1 MECNNVGSEGLVD
14 YTSQFISNEVFKSK
28 EELLGWVRDVGRE
41 NGFVIVIK
49 TSDYGGSH
57 KTPRIFLACERSG
70 QYRAHKK
77 LEGDDSSK
85 KIVKITGTKKC
96 GCLFE
101 LRARKLMADDDWMV
115 DVACGIHNH
124 APAKHFEGHSFVGR
138 LSEEETSLLVD
149 MSKSM
154 VRPKEILV
162 TLKRKDALNV
172 TTMKTIYNVRHRNNV
187 IEKAGRSQMQHL
199 LGELEKHNYIKWH
212 RCDNNTMTV
221 TDLFWAH
228 LVNLDLLRS
237 FPKVLTMDCT
247 YKTNR
252 YRLPLL
258 EIVGVTSTDMSFS
271 IAFANLQFER
281 IDNYVWVLTTLRS
294 LLDDIA
300 IPEVIVT
307 DRELALMHAI
317 DRVFST
323 SRHLSCRWHIDRNVL
338 SKYKKMF
345 KSKEEWDKFV
355 SLWNFLVL
363 SSTELEYNEHLARLL
378 ADFDTYP
385 EAVQYVLQNHVLA
398 ESKRAN
404 DVGIDASVC
413 GCLVRQT
420 HGLPCAHEIAD
431 YIRQG
436 RPIPLDSINPHW
448 RTLEVVQKLKNDKV
462 ELRCEPKF
470 DLILKRFN
478 ASDYTTQLEI
488 LHKLGE
494 IADPQ
499 SSFLIEPDVKPNPR
513 GKGHKKIDVS
523 TRRDPCA
530 FELVQSGHDSHS
542 PVGTQIPT
550 QDSVKVH
557 KKRPAKEQVYRTRT
571 STTYS
576 YVDALPV
583 ELKPYICLIKD
594 VDAAGNCG
602 FRAIISL
609 MGLTE
614 AEWGKVRR
622 DLLQELHTH
631 VDHYTYLYGSHDRIE
646 ELTHILSY
654 FEPNPGYHL
663 WMTMPDMGHLIAS
676 CYNVVLYHLSAQQCL
691 TFLPLR
697 SVPISQLQRRE
708 IVIGFVN
715 GNHFVQVFMLPGHP
729 VPPIA
734 TNWCK
739 FHHSCAAGW
748 DTTYSR

>member
-1 MECNNVGSEGLVD
+1 
-14 YTSQFISNEVFKSK
+14 
-28 EELLGWVRDVGRE
+28 
-41 NGFVIVIK
+41 
-49 TSDYGGSH
+49 
-57 KTPRIFLACERSG
+57 
-70 QYRAHKK
+70 
-77 LEGDDSSK
+77 
-85 KIVKITGTKKC
+85 
-96 GCLFE
+96 
-101 LRARKLMADDDWMV
+101 
-115 DVACGIHNH
+115 
-124 APAKHFEGHSFVGR
+124 
-138 LSEEETSLLVD
+138 
-149 MSKSM
+149 
-154 VRPKEILV
+154 
-162 TLKRKDALNV
+162 
-172 TTMKTIYNVRHRNNV
+172 
-187 IEKAGRSQMQHL
+187 
-199 LGELEKHNYIKWH
+199 
-212 RCDNNTMTV
+212 MTV

-228 LVNLDLLRS
+228 L
-237 FPKVLTMDCT
+237 
-247 YKTNR
+247 
-252 YRLPLL
+252 
-258 EIVGVTSTDMSFS
+258 
-271 IAFANLQFER
+271 
-281 IDNYVWVLTTLRS
+281 
-294 LLDDIA
+294 
-300 IPEVIVT
+300 VIVT

-317 DRVFST
+317 DRKCTVEIQENAESAHAKLKRQLGSDQVNFECSWT
-323 SRHLSCRWHIDRNVL
+323 KIHSLLELQHVDIKAS
-338 SKYKKMF
+338 F
-345 KSKEEWDKFV
+345 EKSNISITALD
-355 SLWNFLVL
+355 
-363 SSTELEYNEHLARLL
+363 
-378 ADFDTYP
+378 
-385 EAVQYVLQNHVLA
+385 HVLA

-470 DLILKRFN
+470 DMILKRFN

-576 YVDALPV
+576 CVDALPV
-583 ELKPYICLIKD
+583 GLKPYICLIKD

-654 FEPNPGYHL
+654 FEPNLGYHL

-676 CYNVVLYHLSAQQCL
+676 CYNV
-691 TFLPLR
+691 
-697 SVPISQLQRRE
+697 
-708 IVIGFVN
+708 
-715 GNHFVQVFMLPGHP
+715 VFMLPGHP

-748 DTTYSR
+748 DTTYSRRIEHFKEVVHSGIATRETFDCINLDE

>member
-1 MECNNVGSEGLVD
+1 MDSMKDASGNFD
-14 YTSQFISNEVFKSK
+14 SQQWSKEEVFKSK
-28 EELLGWVRDVGRE
+28 EELLGWVRDVGRK

-49 TSDYGGSH
+49 TSDYGGGH
-57 KTPRIFLACERSG
+57 RTPRIFLACERSG

-96 GCLFE
+96 GCPFE
-101 LRARKLMADDDWMV
+101 LRARKLMANDDWLV
-115 DVACGIHNH
+115 DVACGMHNH
-124 APAKHFEGHSFVGR
+124 APAKHFEEHSFAGR

-149 MSKSM
+149 ISKSM

-199 LGELEKHNYIKWH
+199 LGELEKHNYIKRH

-228 LVNLDLLRS
+228 PVSLDLLRS
-237 FPKVLTMDCT
+237 FPKVLIMDCT

-271 IAFANLQFER
+271 VAFAYLQFER
-281 IDNYVWVLTTLRS
+281 IDNYVWVLTTLCS

-307 DRELALMHAI
+307 DRKLALMNAI

-323 SRHLSCRWHIDRNVL
+323 SRHLLCRWHISKNVL
-338 SKYKKMF
+338 AKCKKMF
-345 KSKEEWDKFV
+345 KSKEEWDKFI

-378 ADFDTYP
+378 TDFDTYP
-385 EAVQYVLQNHVLA
+385 EAVQYVSQSWLIPYKDKFVAVWTDNCMHFGNVTTNRAESAHAKLKWQLGSNQVNFECSWTKIHSLLELQHVDIKASFEKTLTIVQHQFKPFHFRELRGNISITALDHVLA

-404 DVGIDASVC
+404 DVGIDAS
-413 GCLVRQT
+413 
-420 HGLPCAHEIAD
+420 
-431 YIRQG
+431 
-436 RPIPLDSINPHW
+436 
-448 RTLEVVQKLKNDKV
+448 
-462 ELRCEPKF
+462 
-470 DLILKRFN
+470 
-478 ASDYTTQLEI
+478 LEI

-513 GKGHKKIDVS
+513 GMGHKKIDVS

-542 PVGTQIPT
+542 PMGTQIPT

-583 ELKPYICLIKD
+583 GLKPYIRLIKD
-594 VDAAGNCG
+594 VDADGNCG
-602 FRAIISL
+602 FRAIAGL

-614 AEWGKVRR
+614 AKWGQVRR
-622 DLLQELHTH
+622 DLL
-631 VDHYTYLYGSHDRIE
+631 
-646 ELTHILSY
+646 
-654 FEPNPGYHL
+654 
-663 WMTMPDMGHLIAS
+663 
-676 CYNVVLYHLSAQQCL
+676 
-691 TFLPLR
+691 
-697 SVPISQLQRRE
+697 
-708 IVIGFVN
+708 
-715 GNHFVQVFMLPGHP
+715 
-729 VPPIA
+729 
-734 TNWCK
+734 
-739 FHHSCAAGW
+739 
-748 DTTYSR
+748 

>member
-1 MECNNVGSEGLVD
+1 
-14 YTSQFISNEVFKSK
+14 
-28 EELLGWVRDVGRE
+28 
-41 NGFVIVIK
+41 
-49 TSDYGGSH
+49 
-57 KTPRIFLACERSG
+57 
-70 QYRAHKK
+70 
-77 LEGDDSSK
+77 
-85 KIVKITGTKKC
+85 
-96 GCLFE
+96 
-101 LRARKLMADDDWMV
+101 
-115 DVACGIHNH
+115 
-124 APAKHFEGHSFVGR
+124 
-138 LSEEETSLLVD
+138 
-149 MSKSM
+149 
-154 VRPKEILV
+154 
-162 TLKRKDALNV
+162 
-172 TTMKTIYNVRHRNNV
+172 MKTIYNVRHRNNV
-187 IEKAGRSQMQHL
+187 IEKDGRSQMQYL
-199 LGELEKHNYIKWH
+199 LGELEKHNYIERH

-228 LVNLDLLRS
+228 PVSLDLLRS
-237 FPKVLTMDCT
+237 FPKVLIMDCT

-258 EIVGVTSTDMSFS
+258 EIVRVTSTDMSFS
-271 IAFANLQFER
+271 VAFAYLQFER

-294 LLDDIA
+294 LLDDIV

-307 DRELALMHAI
+307 DRELVLMNAI

-323 SRHLSCRWHIDRNVL
+323 SRHLLCRWHISRNVL
-338 SKYKKMF
+338 AKCKKMF
-345 KSKEEWDKFV
+345 KSKEEWDKFI

-378 ADFDTYP
+378 ADFDIYL
-385 EAVQYVLQNHVLA
+385 EAVQYVSQSWLIPYKDKFVAHVDIKASFEKSLTIVQHQFKPSHFRELQGNISIAALDHVLA

-413 GCLVRQT
+413 GCVVRRT

-431 YIRQG
+431 YIWQG
-436 RPIPLDSINPHW
+436 RSIPLDSINPHW
-448 RTLEVVQKLKNDKV
+448 RTLEVVHKLKNDKV

-470 DLILKRFN
+470 DMILKQFN
-478 ASDYTTQLEI
+478 AFDYTTQLEI

-523 TRRDPCA
+523 THRHPCA

-542 PVGTQIPT
+542 LMGTQIPT
-550 QDSVKVH
+550 QDSVKV
-557 KKRPAKEQVYRTRT
+557 YRTRT
-571 STTYS
+571 NMTYS

-583 ELKPYICLIKD
+583 GLKPYIRLIKD
-594 VDAAGNCG
+594 VDADGNCG
-602 FRAIISL
+602 FRAIA
-609 MGLTE
+609 GLIGFTE
-614 AEWGKVRR
+614 AEWGQVRR

-631 VDHYTYLYGSHDRIE
+631 IDHYTHLYGSHDRIE

-654 FEPNPGYHL
+654 FEPNPGYHR

-739 FHHSCAAGW
+739 FHHSCATGW
-748 DTTYSR
+748 DTAYSRRIEHFKEVVHSGVATRETFDCINLDE